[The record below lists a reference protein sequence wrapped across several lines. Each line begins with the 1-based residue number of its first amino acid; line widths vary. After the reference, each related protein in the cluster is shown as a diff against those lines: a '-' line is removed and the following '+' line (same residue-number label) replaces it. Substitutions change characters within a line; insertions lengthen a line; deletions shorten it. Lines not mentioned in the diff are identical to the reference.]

1 MAAGR
6 YVVTAVLLSLLL
18 GALAGGASLARRA
31 DSEADLLARLERQ
44 RNPVKRAKLE
54 IRLGRVKLF
63 RAIGAFDRGN
73 AEECQELLSAYL
85 ERMKSAWATLHS
97 SGRQAWRHSQGFR
110 ELDIALREDGRFLED
125 LKHRIPYQ
133 DRRPVEKVA
142 QEVDELRNQVLKELF
157 PPEHPSKKTSGLAPR
172 RRPDYSMGMVQG

>member
-6 YVVTAVLLSLLL
+6 YVVTAVLLSVLL
-18 GALAGGASLARRA
+18 GGLAGGASPARRA
-31 DSEADLLARLERQ
+31 DSEADLLARLERE

-63 RAIGAFDRGN
+63 QAIGAFDRGN
-73 AEECQELLSAYL
+73 VEECHELLSAYL
-85 ERMKSAWATLHS
+85 KRMKSARATLNS

-110 ELDIALREDGRFLED
+110 ELDIALREDGRFLVD
-125 LKHRIPYQ
+125 FKHRVPFQ
-133 DRRPVEKVA
+133 QRAPVDKVA

-157 PPEHPSKKTSGLAPR
+157 PPEHPPKKTSGMSPR
-172 RRPDYSMGMVQG
+172 RRSDYSMGMVQG